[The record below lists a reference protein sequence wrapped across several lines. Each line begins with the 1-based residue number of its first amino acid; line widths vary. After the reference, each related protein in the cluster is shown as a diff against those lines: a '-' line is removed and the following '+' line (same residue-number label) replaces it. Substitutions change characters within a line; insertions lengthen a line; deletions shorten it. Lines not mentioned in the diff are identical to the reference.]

1 MKPIAKGENRFQS
14 DARRYAQYLET
25 PEGRLRTDITFANLE
40 EFLPVPR
47 TGSSV
52 RVLDIGCGT
61 ALASSQLASRGAEVT
76 LLDSSQA
83 MLELA
88 KKTVLEAGS
97 SGKISF
103 NQGDAAQLASTFPPQ
118 SFDLI
123 LCHNLLEYVDDPGN
137 VLRGAVSLMRGP
149 SAILSVLARNQAGEV
164 MKAIQAGDL
173 AAAEHNL
180 TAASARESLYGGE
193 VRLFTPDA
201 LEAMLDG
208 ASLTVAARRG
218 VRVIADYLPPQ
229 VSRSQE
235 YDRILAL
242 ERKLSCR
249 QEFFPAAR
257 YLHYVARP
265 GTVPMR
271 EG

>member
-1 MKPIAKGENRFQS
+1 
-14 DARRYAQYLET
+14 
-25 PEGRLRTDITFANLE
+25 LRTDITFANLE
-40 EFLPVPR
+40 EFLPVPHA
-47 TGSSV
+47 GSSV
-52 RVLDIGCGT
+52 RVLDIGSGT
-61 ALASSQLASRGAEVT
+61 GLASSQLASRGAEVT

-88 KKTVLEAGS
+88 QKTVLEAGS

-103 NQGDAAQLASTFPPQ
+103 KQADAAQLASTFPPQ

-123 LCHNLLEYVDDPGN
+123 LCHNLLEYVHNPGN

-164 MKAIQAGDL
+164 MKAAIQAGDL
-173 AAAEHNL
+173 AAAERDL
-180 TAASARESLYGGE
+180 TAAWAYESLYGGE
-193 VRLFTPDA
+193 VRLFTPDV
-201 LEAMLDG
+201 LEAMLND
-208 ASLTVAARRG
+208 ASITVAARRG

-229 VSRSQE
+229 VSRSEE

-257 YLHYVARP
+257 YLHYLARL
-265 GTVPMR
+265 GTAPMR
-271 EG
+271 EV